1 MKLIWDERESIV
13 VCGYEYKEASEWTG
27 GEGKVRIRN
36 AKPGWVEEEVIL
48 SDRAGEIIPCLLN
61 LYRGEYC

>member
-1 MKLIWDERESIV
+1 MNGNPLLFVNMNIKRLLNEQ
-13 VCGYEYKEASEWTG
+13 

-36 AKPGWVEEEVIL
+36 AKPGWAEEEVIL